1 MVGCCVSVHVLSC
14 ALFQAKQLN
23 NPACFAFPSSSFY
36 FCEYFCYVHVVTP
49 APRYKLAA
57 AMSGS
62 VVGYWITW
70 AVAGQ
75 RILHW
80 THDSWKMHT
89 VAKSILPWHQRILDY
104 LLLIGT
110 LQRGETILS
119 SWMHPSGLKRGW
131 CTPIFDLFL
140 PIPWECLFGC
150 FQLVLPSW
158 LSSSMPSLKLK
169 LSCGIAPTVVC
180 KGMKCM
186 WMS

>member
-1 MVGCCVSVHVLSC
+1 MLCLSFLLVLFLWILLLRARCDSSTTLQAGSC
-14 ALFQAKQLN
+14 DER
-23 NPACFAFPSSSFY
+23 
-36 FCEYFCYVHVVTP
+36 FC
-49 APRYKLAA
+49 
-57 AMSGS
+57 
-62 VVGYWITW
+62 GYWITW

-119 SWMHPSGLKRGW
+119 SWMHPSGLKRGR
-131 CTPIFDLFL
+131 CTPIFYLFL

-180 KGMKCM
+180 KGMKCK